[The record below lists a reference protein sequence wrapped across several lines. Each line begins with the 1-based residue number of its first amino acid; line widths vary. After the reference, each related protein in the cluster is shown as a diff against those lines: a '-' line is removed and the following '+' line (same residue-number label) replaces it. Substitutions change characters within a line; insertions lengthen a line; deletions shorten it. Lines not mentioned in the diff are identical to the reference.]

1 LQDHR
6 EIIARLVTMRS
17 MVNELDILKDRIS
30 ALAGAL
36 QKLRQENRALRESL
50 RSSQSQTR
58 DLQSRIELASQRLE
72 NILHPRSEA

>member
-1 LQDHR
+1 
-6 EIIARLVTMRS
+6 MRS